1 MTFESPSVSLI
12 DEVAS
17 SRLWRAA
24 WLLSL
29 FTIIYNVVEGVVSIW
44 FGYDDETLALFG
56 FGVDSIIEVIS
67 AIGVAHMVVRLQR
80 HGSEH
85 RDTFERTSLRVT
97 GVSFYALTGTL
108 VATSVLS
115 IVTGH
120 RPETTLSGLAVSLIS
135 IAFMWAL
142 IRAKVRVG
150 TALTSAPIIADAN
163 CSKVCLR
170 MSVVLL
176 ASSALYAVFAI
187 PLVDALGALGLAWYA
202 FHEGRECFDKARGLE
217 CCDGCHAD

>member
-44 FGYDDETLALFG
+44 FGYDDETLALLG

-120 RPETTLSGLAVSLIS
+120 RPETTLSGLVVSLIS

-176 ASSALYAVFAI
+176 ASSALYAAFAI

>member
-120 RPETTLSGLAVSLIS
+120 RPETTLSGLVVSLIS

-176 ASSALYAVFAI
+176 ASSALYAAFAI

>member
-1 MTFESPSVSLI
+1 MTRAAPSVTITNEATS
-12 DEVAS
+12 A
-17 SRLWRAA
+17 RLWRSA
-24 WLLSL
+24 WLLCL
-29 FTIIYNVVEGVVSIW
+29 VTICYNVVEGVVSIW

-85 RDTFERTSLRVT
+85 RDTFERTALRVT
-97 GVSFYALTGTL
+97 GVSFYALTATL
-108 VATSVLS
+108 VATSGLS
-115 IVTGH
+115 IATGH
-120 RPETTLSGLAVSLIS
+120 RPETTLSGLVVSLIS

-150 TALTSAPIIADAN
+150 TALSSAPIIADAN

-176 ASSALYAVFAI
+176 VSSALYAAFSI

-202 FHEGRECFDKARGLE
+202 FHEGRECFDKARGLA
-217 CCDGCHAD
+217 CSDGCNAA

>member
-1 MTFESPSVSLI
+1 MTRAAPSVTMPNEATS
-12 DEVAS
+12 A
-17 SRLWRAA
+17 RLWRSA
-24 WLLSL
+24 WLLCL
-29 FTIIYNVVEGVVSIW
+29 VTICYNVVEGVVSIW
-44 FGYDDETLALFG
+44 LGYDDETLALFG

-85 RDTFERTSLRVT
+85 RDTFERTALRVT
-97 GVSFYALTGTL
+97 GVSFYALTATL
-108 VATSVLS
+108 VATSGLS
-115 IVTGH
+115 IATGH
-120 RPETTLSGLAVSLIS
+120 RPETTLSGLVVSLIS

-150 TALTSAPIIADAN
+150 TALSSAPIIADAN

-176 ASSALYAVFAI
+176 VSSALYAAFSI

-202 FHEGRECFDKARGLE
+202 FHEGRECFDKARGLA
-217 CCDGCHAD
+217 CSDGCNAA

>member
-1 MTFESPSVSLI
+1 MTRAAPSVTMPNEATS
-12 DEVAS
+12 A
-17 SRLWRAA
+17 RLWRSA
-24 WLLSL
+24 WLLCL
-29 FTIIYNVVEGVVSIW
+29 VTICYNVVEGVVSIW
-44 FGYDDETLALFG
+44 LGYDDETLALFG

-85 RDTFERTSLRVT
+85 RDTFERTALRVT
-97 GVSFYALTGTL
+97 GVSFYALTATL
-108 VATSVLS
+108 VATSGLS
-115 IVTGH
+115 IATGH
-120 RPETTLSGLAVSLIS
+120 RPETTLSGLVVSLIS

-150 TALTSAPIIADAN
+150 TALSSAPIIADAN

-176 ASSALYAVFAI
+176 VSSALYAAFSI

-202 FHEGRECFDKARGLE
+202 FHEGRECFYKARGLA
-217 CCDGCHAD
+217 CSDGCNAA

>member
-1 MTFESPSVSLI
+1 MTPAAQTMSSI
-12 DEVAS
+12 DEGTSA
-17 SRLWRAA
+17 RLWRAA

-29 FTIIYNVVEGVVSIW
+29 FTIVYNIAEGVVSIW

-67 AIGVAHMVVRLQR
+67 AIGVAHMVVRLRR
-80 HGSEH
+80 HGSER
-85 RDTFERTSLRVT
+85 RDAFEHTALRVT
-97 GVSFYALTGTL
+97 GVSFYALTATL

-115 IVTGH
+115 VVTGH
-120 RPETTLSGLAVSLIS
+120 RPETTVSGLVVSLIS

-150 TALTSAPIIADAN
+150 TALSSAPIIADAN

-176 ASSALYAVFAI
+176 VSSALYAAFAI

-217 CCDGCHAD
+217 CSDGCHAD

>member
-29 FTIIYNVVEGVVSIW
+29 FTIIYNIVEGVVSIW

-67 AIGVAHMVVRLQR
+67 AIGVAHMVVRLRR
-80 HGSEH
+80 HGSER
-85 RDTFERTSLRVT
+85 RDAFERTSLRVT

-115 IVTGH
+115 IATGH
-120 RPETTLSGLAVSLIS
+120 RPETTLSGLVVSLIS

-142 IRAKVRVG
+142 IRGKVRIG

-176 ASSALYAVFAI
+176 ASSALYAAFAI

-202 FHEGRECFDKARGLE
+202 FHEGRVCFDKARGLE

>member
-29 FTIIYNVVEGVVSIW
+29 FTIIYNIVEGVVSIW

-67 AIGVAHMVVRLQR
+67 AIGVAHMVVRLRR
-80 HGSEH
+80 HGSER
-85 RDTFERTSLRVT
+85 RDAFERTSLRVT

-115 IVTGH
+115 IATGH
-120 RPETTLSGLAVSLIS
+120 RPETTLSGLVVSLIS

-176 ASSALYAVFAI
+176 ASSALYAAFAI

>member
-1 MTFESPSVSLI
+1 MTPAAQTMSSI
-12 DEVAS
+12 DEGTSA
-17 SRLWRAA
+17 RLWRAA

-29 FTIIYNVVEGVVSIW
+29 FTIVYNIAEGVVSIW

-67 AIGVAHMVVRLQR
+67 AIGVAHMVVRLRR
-80 HGSEH
+80 HGSER
-85 RDTFERTSLRVT
+85 RDAFEHTALRVT
-97 GVSFYALTGTL
+97 GVSFYALTATL

-115 IVTGH
+115 VVTGH
-120 RPETTLSGLAVSLIS
+120 CPETTVSGLVVSLIS

-150 TALTSAPIIADAN
+150 TALSSAPIIADAN

-176 ASSALYAVFAI
+176 VSSALYAAFAI

-217 CCDGCHAD
+217 CSDGCHAD

>member
-29 FTIIYNVVEGVVSIW
+29 FTIIYNIVEGVVSIW

-85 RDTFERTSLRVT
+85 RDTFERTALRVT

-108 VATSVLS
+108 VATSGLS
-115 IVTGH
+115 IATGH
-120 RPETTLSGLAVSLIS
+120 RPETTLSGLVVSLIS

-150 TALTSAPIIADAN
+150 TALSSAPIIADAN

-176 ASSALYAVFAI
+176 VSSALFAAFAI

-202 FHEGRECFDKARGLE
+202 FHEGRECFDKARGLA
-217 CCDGCHAD
+217 CSDGCHTA